1 MRVRA
6 SFTFSPGMSGRTSMM
21 QTVHS
26 APIGETPTRLNRQ
39 VTAMH
44 FLERAKHY
52 RYAAALSDNPQNI
65 QRFIDLAF
73 MFERLAND
81 FAQWEAQKTPKSLP
95 SVAAERKASRREM
108 HEIGHNS
115 A

>member
-1 MRVRA
+1 MA
-6 SFTFSPGMSGRTSMM
+6 GRTSMM

-26 APIGETPTRLNRQ
+26 APIGEIGEAPTRLNRE
-39 VTAMH
+39 VTAIH

-52 RYAAALSDNPQNI
+52 RYAAALSDSPRNI

-81 FAQWEAQKTPKSLP
+81 FAQWEAQKNPKSLP
-95 SVAAERKASRREM
+95 SVVVERKASHRKM
-108 HEIGHNS
+108 HEIEYNS
-115 A
+115 G